1 MANRLD
7 IRAILA
13 QQKEIPLIDVRSEG
27 EFARGHIPGA
37 ISLPLFNNA
46 ERAEIGTLYKKQG
59 QQPAILRGLSIVGP
73 KLKQLAEAGLAHA
86 RGGRIAVYCW
96 RGGMRSASVAWLFER
111 VGLQVDTLIGGYKA
125 FRRYCYELFAARW
138 RMTVLCGKTGTRKT
152 ELLHQ
157 AKERGIQIIDLEACA
172 NHRGSA
178 FGYMAAKQHAAEAR
192 DGQPTQ
198 EHFENLLG
206 FDLAHCDPARPL
218 LIEDESRLI
227 GRLHIPDAF
236 WAQMRAAEVLVLERP
251 LEERIRYLTEL
262 YDFPKEKLRSSL
274 TAIRKRLGDE
284 RFGRAVAALEAG
296 RMEEVCRI
304 VLDYYDRAYSFG
316 LSKRDPAKLK
326 KIAGERALEE
336 IINHFRTDIAG

>member
-27 EFARGHIPGA
+27 EYAQGHIPGA

-46 ERAEIGTLYKKQG
+46 ERAEIGTLYKQQG
-59 QQPAILRGLSIVGP
+59 QQPAILRGLGIVGP
-73 KLKQLAEAGLAHA
+73 KMQQLAEAGLAHA
-86 RGGRIAVYCW
+86 AQGRIAVHCW

-125 FRRYCYELFAARW
+125 FRRHCYALFAAPW
-138 RMTVLCGKTGTRKT
+138 RMIVIGGKTGTRKT

-157 AKERGIQIIDLEACA
+157 ARERGIQIVDLEAYA

-178 FGYMAAKQHAAEAR
+178 FGYMASKNQAAEAR

-206 FDLAHCDPARPL
+206 YALARCDTTKPL
-218 LIEDESRLI
+218 LVEDESRLI
-227 GRLHIPDAF
+227 GRLHIPDPF
-236 WAQMRAAEVLVLERP
+236 WAQMRAAKVLVIDLP
-251 LEERIRYLTEL
+251 LEARVNYLTEG
-262 YDFPKEKLRSSL
+262 YDFPREKLRSSL

-284 RFGRAVAALEAG
+284 RFGRAITALDEG
-296 RMEEVCRI
+296 RMDEVCRI
-304 VLDYYDRAYSFG
+304 TLDYYDRAYSFG
-316 LSKRDPAKLK
+316 LSKRDPATLK
-326 KIAGERALEE
+326 VIAGEQALEE
-336 IINHFRTDIAG
+336 IINHLRTDNA